1 MVLVSN
7 RISRLDS
14 IESEL
19 GRLRFLVPDIVLDEL
34 KHIQDVAG
42 PKRSM
47 IARTAIKIAH
57 SKFELVKFR
66 RSHPVD
72 DAIVDYVRTNKCAA
86 ATLDKDLKRKLIQT
100 GILVFTLSKNRIIVD
115 NNIQY

>member
-7 RISRLDS
+7 RISKLDS

-34 KHIQDVAG
+34 KHIQDMAG

-47 IARTAIKIAH
+47 NARTAIKIAH
-57 SKFELVKFR
+57 SKFELIKLK

-72 DAIVDYVRTNKCAA
+72 DAIVDYARTNKCAA
-86 ATLDKDLKRKLIQT
+86 ATLDMNLKRRLIQT
-100 GILVFTLSKNRIIVD
+100 EILVFTLSKNRIIVA
-115 NNIQY
+115 NNILY

>member
-7 RISRLDS
+7 RISQLDS

-72 DAIVDYVRTNKCAA
+72 DAIVDYVRTNKCGSCNPGQGFK
-86 ATLDKDLKRKLIQT
+86 TK
-100 GILVFTLSKNRIIVD
+100 VD
-115 NNIQY
+115 SNWNSRFYT